1 MAYANN
7 RENPDI
13 AKRLL
18 QPAILLNEQKNGC
31 ANRKNG
37 GAAKIVA
44 APEGASVTSQTG
56 YTAQMSTLKDA
67 VSQFI
72 ARHQQDLLRVSH
84 EIHANP
90 ELAFKE
96 HKACATLT
104 EATQAFG
111 HSVSSGSFGLETAFE
126 SFTLNNAGPQIDIL
140 AEYDALP
147 GIGHACGHN
156 LIATAALGAAAALGA
171 VAGDLPGTVRL
182 LGTPAEEKGGGK
194 ELMARNGAF
203 TDTTMA
209 MMIHPAG
216 VNLTTMPSICIA
228 EVGVVYHGK
237 SAHASAMPHRGKNA
251 LDALLLAYQGISN
264 LRQHIRGN
272 ERIHGIVT
280 DGGQAPNIVPDRA
293 AGEFYVRAA
302 NVKALEALKPRVEA
316 CFNAG
321 ATASGCEVEVNWAG
335 VDYLDLNTNWP
346 LADQFQVNAEAL
358 GREFVD
364 KENMW
369 RAAAGSTDMG
379 NVTHMVPG
387 IHPMLAAAPANV
399 VIHHPDF
406 AEYAGSEMGD
416 AAAIDGA
423 IALAHTAID
432 YLQSTE
438 LQSKTRHAFDISK
451 GLA

>member
-1 MAYANN
+1 MK
-7 RENPDI
+7 D
-13 AKRLL
+13 
-18 QPAILLNEQKNGC
+18 
-31 ANRKNG
+31 
-37 GAAKIVA
+37 
-44 APEGASVTSQTG
+44 
-56 YTAQMSTLKDA
+56 LKDA
-67 VSQFI
+67 ATRYITTNSS
-72 ARHQQDLLRVSH
+72 DLLQVSH
-84 EIHANP
+84 QIHAQP

-104 EATQAFG
+104 DAINEFGWQAQ
-111 HSVSSGSFGLETAFE
+111 VGSYGLETAFE
-126 SFTLNNAGPQIDIL
+126 AFTVANAGPQVDIL

-156 LIATAALGAAAALGA
+156 LIATAALGAAAALGSI
-171 VAGDLPGTVRL
+171 GDQLPGAVRF
-182 LGTPAEEKGGGK
+182 LGTPAEERGGGK
-194 ELMARNGAF
+194 ELMAREGAF
-203 TDTTMA
+203 KNTTMA

-216 VNLTTMPSICIA
+216 VNLSTMPSICIA
-228 EVGVVYHGK
+228 EVKVVYHGK

-251 LDALLLAYQGISN
+251 LDGLLLAYQAISN
-264 LRQHIRGN
+264 LRQHIRDK

-293 AGEFYVRAA
+293 VGEFYVRAE
-302 NVKALEALKPRVEA
+302 NIRGLEALKPRVQA
-316 CFNAG
+316 CFEAG
-321 ATASGCEVEVNWAG
+321 ATASGCEVEVQWAG

-346 LADQFQVNAEAL
+346 LADQFQTNAEAL

-364 KENMW
+364 KDKMW

-406 AEYAGSEMGD
+406 ADYAGSEMGD
-416 AAAIDGA
+416 SAAIDGA
-423 IALAHTAID
+423 IALAHTTID
-432 YLQSTE
+432 YLCSTD
-438 LQSKTRHAFDISK
+438 LQAAARNAFAVSK